1 MRERDEPVRQ
11 MRAPSADR
19 ALQEIGGALGR
30 CVGERDEDEGLRAA
44 SQQCDDEREHD
55 PDGAPAS
62 DARQPDEDV
71 VQRADAVLEDPVL
84 ELVIQTGASCF
95 VLSISC
101 CRSNGLPMKPCAPR
115 LAACSSAWSSIL
127 PLNMTTGIAPAP

>member
-1 MRERDEPVRQ
+1 MRERDESVRE
-11 MRAPSADR
+11 MRATSADR
-19 ALQEIGGALGR
+19 ALQEVGGALGR
-30 CVGERDEDEGLRAA
+30 SVREHDEDEGLRAA
-44 SQQCDDEREHD
+44 SQECEEERERD

-71 VQRADAVLEDPVL
+71 VQRADAVLDDPVL
-84 ELVIQTGASCF
+84 ESVIQTGASCF